1 MSTIRNQQLFIRIE
15 PTSAVPIY
23 RQIIDQIR
31 YQIATGV
38 LREGDQMPS
47 VRELA
52 GELAVNQNTVLKVYN
67 QLCAEKTL
75 KIERGSGTFV
85 GGNNQSM
92 SASER
97 KGVVANILREAAV
110 QGVQLEVGLEQ
121 MKELLE
127 KEYKGIES
135 EEKRNRSAKK

>member
-1 MSTIRNQQLFIRIE
+1 MKECIELFVRIE

-38 LREGDQMPS
+38 LKEGDQMPS

-85 GGNNQSM
+85 GGNNREM
-92 SASER
+92 SAAER
-97 KGVVANILREAAV
+97 RKTVAKILREAAV

-135 EEKRNRSAKK
+135 EEKRNRGAKS